1 MAKKAAGSLGEGDT
15 VSLTGE
21 VVLTHDDGKVT
32 IRVQGYEY
40 PLTIRAEHLS
50 LIVKRDKR

>member
-1 MAKKAAGSLGEGDT
+1 MSALR
-15 VSLTGE
+15 
-21 VVLTHDDGKVT
+21 LTHDDGKVT

-50 LIVKRDKR
+50 LIAKRDKR